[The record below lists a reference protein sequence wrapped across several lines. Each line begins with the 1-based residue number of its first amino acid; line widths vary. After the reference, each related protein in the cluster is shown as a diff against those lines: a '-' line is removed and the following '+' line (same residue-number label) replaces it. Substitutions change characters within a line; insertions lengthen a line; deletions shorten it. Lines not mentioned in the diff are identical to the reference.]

1 VTPAAALADRTADPF
16 CAEGVLSAIHE
27 LADGTHSKAIAD
39 LITVGSHQE
48 ELLITLGKVGLPRYA
63 NFIGRYKDD
72 PAPGV
77 RRSVAAALGLIDN
90 EAVAMPVLVQ
100 LLARTGTAPDE
111 FMIRWEASESLVK
124 VAKRKGTEGARRR
137 VLELLREPDAMTVT
151 LAARTLAHVGEPRG
165 REKLR
170 EATSHADPRVRAEAL
185 LALGEVADKDGREVV
200 MRRLKDDNLAVRA
213 CAVFALGR
221 IAGPT
226 AAPALR
232 AAVQEA
238 LAYEQELERRKARG
252 ESEQVLHD
260 RYGLGVYDLRETL
273 QEALSGPPR

>member
-1 VTPAAALADRTADPF
+1 
-16 CAEGVLSAIHE
+16 VLKAVHE
-27 LADGTHSKAIAD
+27 LADGTHSKALAD
-39 LITVGSHQE
+39 LVAGDNHRA
-48 ELLITLGKVGLPRYA
+48 ELLITLGKVGQPRYA

-72 PAPGV
+72 ATSGV
-77 RRSVAAALGLIDN
+77 RRAVATALGLIDN
-90 EAVAMPVLVQ
+90 EPVATPVLVQ
-100 LLARTGTAPDE
+100 LLARSVVPEE
-111 FMIRWEASESLVK
+111 FLVRWEASQALIK
-124 VAKRKGTEGARRR
+124 VARRKGTEGTRRR

-170 EATSHADPRVRAEAL
+170 GMTSHADPRVRKEAL
-185 LALGEVADKDGREVV
+185 LALGEMADKDAREVV
-200 MRRLKDDNLAVRA
+200 GRRLKDDSLAVRA

-226 AAPALR
+226 AAPVLR
-232 AAVQEA
+232 EAVQQA

-252 ESEQVLHD
+252 DSDALLRD

-273 QEALSGPPR
+273 QEALGG